1 MPKYGKRVREARAKI
16 DPEGR
21 YELSDALELLK
32 SLKGAKFD
40 ESVDFAIVLNV
51 NPRHADQM
59 VRGAVVLPHGLG
71 KTVRIAVFAQGA
83 HAQQALDAGADV
95 VGAEDLVE
103 KIKGGWLDF
112 DKCIA
117 TPPMMRFVGQVGKI
131 LGPRGLMPNPK
142 VGTVTMD
149 VERAVREAKS
159 GRLEF
164 RVEKAGIVH
173 ASIGRASFDAEKLQD
188 NAMALFET
196 LQKLRPASVKGGY
209 FKRIAV
215 STTMGPGIKVDENSV
230 LSALK
235 VA

>member
-1 MPKYGKRVREARAKI
+1 MPRGGKRIREARARV
-16 DPEGR
+16 DR
-21 YELSDALELLK
+21 DARLPLDEAMQLVVDTK
-32 SLKGAKFD
+32 SAKFD
-40 ESVDFAIVLNV
+40 ESVDMAIGLNV

-59 VRGAVVLPHGLG
+59 VRGAVVLPNGLG
-71 KTVRIAVFAQGA
+71 KAVRVAVFAKGD
-83 HAQQALDAGADV
+83 HAEKAREAGADV

-142 VGTVTMD
+142 VGTVTME
-149 VERAVREAKS
+149 VERAVKEAKS

-164 RVEKAGIVH
+164 RVEKAGIIH
-173 ASIGRASFDAEKLQD
+173 CSIGRASFEAAQLTE
-188 NAMALFET
+188 NAMALLET
-196 LQKLRPASVKGGY
+196 LQKLRPATVKGAY

-215 STTMGPGIKVDENSV
+215 STTMGPGIKVDEAAVAAS
-230 LSALK
+230 LK
-235 VA
+235 

>member
-1 MPKYGKRVREARAKI
+1 MPIGKKTREARAKI
-16 DPEGR
+16 NREER
-21 YELSDALELLK
+21 YELADAMALVQAAK
-32 SLKGAKFD
+32 FSKFD
-40 ESVDFAIVLNV
+40 ESVDVAINLNV

-71 KTVRIAVFAQGA
+71 KVVRVAVFAKGDRA
-83 HAQQALDAGADV
+83 EAARAAGADV
-95 VGAEDLVE
+95 VGDEDLVA
-103 KIKGGWLDF
+103 KIKGGWLEF

-149 VERAVREAKS
+149 VAKAVTEAKS

-164 RVEKAGIVH
+164 RVEKAGIIHCSV
-173 ASIGRASFDAEKLQD
+173 GRVSFETAALVD
-188 NAMALFET
+188 NCMALLES

-209 FKRIAV
+209 FTKIGL
-215 STTMGPGIKVDENSV
+215 SSTMGPLVKVDEQ
-230 LSALK
+230 AIAAGFK
-235 VA
+235 